1 MVKASIYSQIS
12 TNKRNSYLLF
22 LFFFAI
28 MFALGWLISSVWGLG
43 NIGIVL
49 IGAVSIIWMLISY
62 YKGDSVVLAANGAR
76 EVSKRDEPYLV
87 NLVEGLALASGI
99 PTPKIYVVE
108 DASLNAF
115 ATGRDPKHASVAVTR
130 GLLNKLNRAEL
141 EGVVAHEISHIKNYD
156 IRYMT
161 LVIVVIGII
170 GMAASILSH
179 TFIYGGGNR
188 DKGSGWLIVIGILAA
203 ILAPIFA
210 QLVQLAISRQR
221 EYLADSSGALI
232 THNPQGLAD
241 ALKKIAS
248 DKTPARQ
255 ADKMSASLYIANP
268 FKKVDVAGLFSTHPP
283 IKERIAKLEEI

>member
-99 PTPKIYVVE
+99 P
-108 DASLNAF
+108 
-115 ATGRDPKHASVAVTR
+115 
-130 GLLNKLNRAEL
+130 
-141 EGVVAHEISHIKNYD
+141 
-156 IRYMT
+156 
-161 LVIVVIGII
+161 
-170 GMAASILSH
+170 
-179 TFIYGGGNR
+179 
-188 DKGSGWLIVIGILAA
+188 
-203 ILAPIFA
+203 
-210 QLVQLAISRQR
+210 
-221 EYLADSSGALI
+221 
-232 THNPQGLAD
+232 
-241 ALKKIAS
+241 
-248 DKTPARQ
+248 
-255 ADKMSASLYIANP
+255 
-268 FKKVDVAGLFSTHPP
+268 
-283 IKERIAKLEEI
+283 

>member
-49 IGAVSIIWMLISY
+49 IGLVSIIWMLISY

-108 DASLNAF
+108 D
-115 ATGRDPKHASVAVTR
+115 
-130 GLLNKLNRAEL
+130 
-141 EGVVAHEISHIKNYD
+141 
-156 IRYMT
+156 
-161 LVIVVIGII
+161 
-170 GMAASILSH
+170 
-179 TFIYGGGNR
+179 GGGNR

-255 ADKMSASLYIANP
+255 ADKTSASLYIANP